1 MHNTAFRD
9 KGLKYTYLAF
19 KVEAANLGTAL
30 EGARVL
36 GFRGLNI
43 TIPHKVKVVTL
54 MDELDPL
61 CRRIGAVNTVVN
73 NRGSLKGYNTD
84 AAGFMKALE
93 GRDIRPSGKKVVILG
108 AGGAAMAVAFSLVDA
123 GNRVAILN
131 RQAHLGQA
139 VQLAEKLSATARQPV
154 EALTLNEQN
163 LASCLGEAD
172 ILVNATS
179 VGMHPRV
186 KESLVP
192 ARLLRPEMTVFDL
205 IYNPLRTR
213 LLADAE
219 MIGATTINGLEM
231 LIWQAALAFELWTG
245 LSAPV
250 GAMRSET
257 LNALQG
263 TTRPEPE
270 TRIPRNKAGS
280 KNSIALIGFMGSGKT
295 TVAGL
300 ISARTGR
307 QLVELDRLIEINAGA
322 SIPAIFD
329 KHGEQGFRELEI
341 QTVKEIAGGQN
352 QVISC
357 GGGTVLNKINIDRL
371 KQSAVV
377 VYLAA
382 SQSTI
387 LQRLQGQEVEKP
399 VLIHKDDPEEIRA
412 LINFREPFYRA
423 YADIIIDTSRL
434 SPEETAERVIQEIQK
449 YAG

>member
-1 MHNTAFRD
+1 
-9 KGLKYTYLAF
+9 
-19 KVEAANLGTAL
+19 
-30 EGARVL
+30 
-36 GFRGLNI
+36 
-43 TIPHKVKVVTL
+43 
-54 MDELDPL
+54 
-61 CRRIGAVNTVVN
+61 
-73 NRGSLKGYNTD
+73 
-84 AAGFMKALE
+84 
-93 GRDIRPSGKKVVILG
+93 
-108 AGGAAMAVAFSLVDA
+108 
-123 GNRVAILN
+123 
-131 RQAHLGQA
+131 
-139 VQLAEKLSATARQPV
+139 
-154 EALTLNEQN
+154 
-163 LASCLGEAD
+163 
-172 ILVNATS
+172 
-179 VGMHPRV
+179 
-186 KESLVP
+186 
-192 ARLLRPEMTVFDL
+192 
-205 IYNPLRTR
+205 
-213 LLADAE
+213 
-219 MIGATTINGLEM
+219 M
-231 LIWQAALAFELWTG
+231 LIWQAGLALELWTG

-307 QLVELDRLIEINAGA
+307 KLVELDRLIETNAGA